1 MEAAS
6 HKTSAMFSE
15 DDLSVF
21 EFGGKDRARLLV
33 SIKWWYF
40 ENLSKMDRFLGIF
53 ALTRSIG
60 F

>member
-40 ENLSKMDRFLGIF
+40 ENLSKMDRF
-53 ALTRSIG
+53 
-60 F
+60 